1 MSGLTNSWII
11 TTFNK
16 GGIIMYPILFCSIIA
31 LAIILER
38 LVALKYKKVINDNL
52 LDRVRKNW
60 LDGNIK
66 EAIAVCNREELA
78 MSRILKSGLMRSNY
92 GLIEIERAI
101 EGSGAHESAQLTA
114 NLRGLGVVSTIAPM
128 LGLLGT
134 VTGMISAFNV
144 ISTSGTGNPSLVASG
159 ISEALITTAAGL
171 FVGIPSL
178 AAYHYLKG
186 KADRLIFEM
195 EDISVNFIEELT
207 QKEITPKRRDNEV

>member
-1 MSGLTNSWII
+1 MSGFANSWII
-11 TTFNK
+11 STFNR
-16 GGIIMYPILFCSIIA
+16 GGMIMYPILLSSIIA

-38 LVALKYKKVINDNL
+38 LFALRRKKIIDNKL

-60 LDGNIK
+60 FEGNIRS
-66 EAIAVCNREELA
+66 AILACKREEMA
-78 MSRILKSGLMRSNY
+78 MSRILKSGLMRSKY

-101 EGSGAHESAQLTA
+101 EGAGAHESANLTA
-114 NLRGLGVVSTIAPM
+114 NLRGLGVVANLTPM

-134 VTGMISAFNV
+134 VIGMIKAFDV
-144 ISTSGTGNPSLVASG
+144 ISASGTGNPSLVASG

-171 FVGIPSL
+171 LIGIPAL

-195 EDISVNFIEELT
+195 EDISINFIEELT
-207 QKEITPKRRDNEV
+207 QKEMTPKGRDNEV